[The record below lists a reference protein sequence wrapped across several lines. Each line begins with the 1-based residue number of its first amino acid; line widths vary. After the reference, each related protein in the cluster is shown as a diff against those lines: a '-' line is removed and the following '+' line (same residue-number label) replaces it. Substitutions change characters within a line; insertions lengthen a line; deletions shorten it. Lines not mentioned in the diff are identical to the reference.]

1 MRSLVAVA
9 LACGVGASTAGALQ
23 ECASSGGEPAR
34 VLACLHQ
41 AREAA
46 TEEMLEQFLGAQ
58 QALTALG
65 AGQSTHADAA
75 LKQSQR
81 AFERYVLEHCHG
93 VQAVVARGEAA
104 GLACETDLLRQRAST
119 LEALELGT
127 NRL

>member
-1 MRSLVAVA
+1 MKSLVA
-9 LACGVGASTAGALQ
+9 LAMVCGVSASTAGALQ
-23 ECASSGGEPAR
+23 ECASGRGEPAR
-34 VLACLHQ
+34 VLACLHL

-58 QALTALG
+58 QAIATLG
-65 AGQSTHADAA
+65 AQSTDASAA

-93 VQAVVARGEAA
+93 VQAMVAHGEAE

-119 LEALELGT
+119 LAALELVT
-127 NRL
+127 DRL